1 VSFFGLSLSVP
12 ILDGLR
18 YGLITAF
25 LLGPV
30 FFTLLKNATQ
40 FGRNAG
46 ISTAI
51 GIIVSDIVVISI
63 CFLATASLLESIKTE
78 PLVKYL
84 GAAILLFMGLKF
96 VIKPSIIDQSSIKT
110 SKNSNWGYFIQG
122 FLVNGVNPFV
132 FIVWI
137 GFITIGK
144 NHYSGGSL
152 YIFLASILAGIF
164 ITDVLK
170 SFLADRIRPFLKPKY
185 LKIAYR
191 IIGVILIVF
200 ALRLVILALEPYF

>member
-1 VSFFGLSLSVP
+1 VGFFGLSLLVP

-18 YGLITAF
+18 YGLFTAF

-51 GIIVSDIVVISI
+51 GIIVSDILVIII
-63 CFLATASLLESIKTE
+63 CFLATAPIIESIKTE
-78 PLVKYL
+78 PLVKYT
-84 GAAILLFMGLKF
+84 GAAILLFMGLRF
-96 VIKPSIIDQSSIKT
+96 AIKPSVIDQDNVTTKKS
-110 SKNSNWGYFIQG
+110 SNWGYFIQG

-144 NHYSGGSL
+144 NNYEGSNL
-152 YIFLASILAGIF
+152 YIYLTSILAGIF
-164 ITDVLK
+164 ITDVIK
-170 SFLADRIRPFLKPKY
+170 SSLADRIRPYLKPVY
-185 LKIAYR
+185 LKTAYR
-191 IIGVILIVF
+191 VIGIILILF
-200 ALRLVILALEPYF
+200 ALRLVYLAIL